1 MAYSARTDSFLVRG
15 NAFSFPPYHLLQATN
30 QIISTY
36 YSTLHQLLLSSPHL
50 QKVVGRR
57 LDDGGGALLDDA
69 VQRVRRDRHRQRH
82 LLRVLALL
90 LLALL
95 ALVMLTL
102 LLLALV
108 VLSRVAVGG
117 LVGVGGVLG
126 AAVAAAV
133 GRLDVRPLTA
143 EGRER
148 GAK

>member
-1 MAYSARTDSFLVRG
+1 MSPSYELNLFYLRLYF
-15 NAFSFPPYHLLQATN
+15 AFSH
-30 QIISTY
+30 
-36 YSTLHQLLLSSPHL
+36 LSSPHL

-69 VQRVRRDRHRQRH
+69 VQRVRWDGHRQRP

-90 LLALL
+90 LLAL
-95 ALVMLTL
+95 V
-102 LLLALV
+102 LLALLM
-108 VLSRVAVGG
+108 LSRVTVGG

>member
-1 MAYSARTDSFLVRG
+1 M
-15 NAFSFPPYHLLQATN
+15 
-30 QIISTY
+30 
-36 YSTLHQLLLSSPHL
+36 
-50 QKVVGRR
+50 VGRR

-90 LLALL
+90 LQALL
-95 ALVMLTL
+95 ALVQ
-102 LLLALV
+102 LALV

>member
-1 MAYSARTDSFLVRG
+1 MFRPSSK
-15 NAFSFPPYHLLQATN
+15 LQATN
-30 QIISTY
+30 QIVSTHN
-36 YSTLHQLLLSSPHL
+36 STLHQLLLSSPHL

-82 LLRVLALL
+82 LLRVLAML

>member
-1 MAYSARTDSFLVRG
+1 MNDFYFWRILPCRRKCLLRSALPFTPSYEPNLFYLRLYF
-15 NAFSFPPYHLLQATN
+15 AF
-30 QIISTY
+30 
-36 YSTLHQLLLSSPHL
+36 LLLSSPHL

-69 VQRVRRDRHRQRH
+69 VQRVRRDGHRQRH
-82 LLRVLALL
+82 LLRVLALV
-90 LLALL
+90 